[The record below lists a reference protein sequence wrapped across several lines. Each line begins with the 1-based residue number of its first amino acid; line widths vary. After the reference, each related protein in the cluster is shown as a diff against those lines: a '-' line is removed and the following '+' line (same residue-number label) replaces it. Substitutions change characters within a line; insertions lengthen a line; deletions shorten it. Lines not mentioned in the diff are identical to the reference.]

1 MLLKI
6 LASGSTGNSTFI
18 KFKEKNILIDLG
30 ITNKKI
36 KDTLAKIDVKLE
48 DIDYVFLTHEH
59 IDHIAGLPVFV
70 KNSRAL
76 IYLTIGT
83 FNYLIKHPKTSE
95 IVSKFNDR
103 FIILKHE
110 NYAYNAIYFSSLKVE
125 PLQTFHDANEPVG
138 YRFTEDDKSIVYLT
152 DTGYVSKETLNKI
165 KGATCYIF
173 ETNHDPEVLMNS
185 ERPFVLKQRILGD
198 NGHLSNADG
207 FYYLANSVNENTK
220 YVFCAH
226 ISLECNL
233 LELIL
238 LTRNKIFNKM
248 GIDYSTIKFY
258 FTKPYDID
266 EVEI

>member
-6 LASGSTGNSTFI
+6 LASGSTGNSAFI
-18 KFKEKNILIDLG
+18 KFNNKNILIDLG

-36 KDTLAKIDVKLE
+36 KDTLAKINVKTE

-59 IDHIAGLPVFV
+59 IDHISGLPVFV

-83 FNYLIKHPKTSE
+83 FNYLIRHPKTSE
-95 IVSKFNDR
+95 VVSKYNDR

-110 NYAYNAIYFSSLKVE
+110 NFDYKAIYFDDLKVE

-138 YRFTEDDKSIVYLT
+138 YRFTEVDKSVVYLT
-152 DTGYVSKETLNKI
+152 DTGYVSKETLAKI

-185 ERPFVLKQRILGD
+185 ERPFILKQRILGD

-207 FYYLANSVNENTK
+207 FYYLANSITKETK

-233 LELIL
+233 VDLIE
-238 LTRNKIFNKM
+238 LTRNKIFNKL
-248 GIDYSTIKFY
+248 GVDTSNIEFIY
-258 FTKPYDID
+258 TKPYDIE
-266 EVEI
+266 EVTL